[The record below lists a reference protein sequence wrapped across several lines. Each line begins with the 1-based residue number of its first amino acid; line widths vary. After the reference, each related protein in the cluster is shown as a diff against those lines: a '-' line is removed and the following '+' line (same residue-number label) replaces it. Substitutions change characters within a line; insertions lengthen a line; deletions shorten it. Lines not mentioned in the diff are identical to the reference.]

1 MFSHY
6 NFVNLPT
13 NSKQKTMKKVY
24 LLLLLLPL
32 FSLKA
37 QVPTC
42 SVDPTFTSEG
52 ISPDSAVN
60 FVSGTIG
67 MPYLQ
72 NVTINIPNDTV
83 TSLGTFHY
91 SHVDL
96 QTSANNYGLPGGLSL
111 TGTPST
117 FKFPG
122 NASSC
127 MLIYGTPSATVTPGT
142 YPLTFVLKVYSTETG
157 NFAALTTYTVGYY
170 KITINAAAGIEANK
184 NISFNVMQNS
194 PNPVVN
200 NTTIKFTSA
209 TDGKAKMSV
218 YNIAGQKIAE
228 KEFTAQHG
236 DNSYD
241 FDASALESGIYVYA
255 IELNGQKQIR
265 RMVVAK

>member
-1 MFSHY
+1 MPYYHI
-6 NFVNLPT
+6 FVNLRT
-13 NSKQKTMKKVY
+13 KLKHMKKIY

-37 QVPTC
+37 QTPTC
-42 SVDPTFTSEG
+42 TVDASFTSEG

-72 NVTINIPNDTV
+72 NVTVNIPNDTV

-96 QTSANNYGLPGGLSL
+96 QASATNYGLPGGLSL

-117 FKFPG
+117 LKFPG

-142 YPLTFVLKVYSTETG
+142 YPLTFVLKVYSVETG

-170 KITINAAAGIEANK
+170 KITINAPAGIESNK
-184 NISFNVMQNS
+184 NYGFNVMQNS
-194 PNPVVN
+194 PNPVAN

-236 DNSYD
+236 ENSYD
-241 FDASALESGIYVYA
+241 FDATALESGIYVYA

>member
-1 MFSHY
+1 
-6 NFVNLPT
+6 
-13 NSKQKTMKKVY
+13 MKKVY

-42 SVDPTFTSEG
+42 SVDPTFTASEG
-52 ISPDSAVN
+52 IWPDSAVN
-60 FVSGTIG
+60 FVSGTVLVA
-67 MPYLQ
+67 YAQ
-72 NVTINIPNDTV
+72 NVTIKIPNDTV

-96 QTSANNYGLPGGLSL
+96 QPSSTNYGLPGGLSL

-122 NASSC
+122 NATSC
-127 MLIYGTPSATVTPGT
+127 MEIYGTPSATVTPGV
-142 YPLTFVLKVYSTETG
+142 YHLTFVLKVYAVETG
-157 NFAALTTYTVGYY
+157 NTTALTTYTVGYY
-170 KITINAAAGIEANK
+170 KININAATGIESSK
-184 NISFNVMQNS
+184 NYDFNVMQNS
-194 PNPVVN
+194 PNPVTN
-200 NTTIKFTSA
+200 NTTIAFTSA

-228 KEFTAQHG
+228 REFTAQHG
-236 DNSYD
+236 ENSYD